1 MRAELKGLGR
11 GGLPAAS
18 AGLVLALA
26 LALAAVVWVS
36 TPTVEAQPS
45 DECPAGTTFLFTVP
59 PQGSDNPTPQP
70 FSETITI
77 DGEHVTI
84 SGTVSIG

>member
-1 MRAELKGLGR
+1 MRAELNGLGR
-11 GGLPAAS
+11 GGLPAAL

-26 LALAAVVWVS
+26 LALAAVVSVS
-36 TPTVEAQPS
+36 APTADAQPS

-59 PQGSDNPTPQP
+59 PQGSASPTPQP
-70 FSETITI
+70 FSETVTI
-77 DGEHVTI
+77 DGEQVTI